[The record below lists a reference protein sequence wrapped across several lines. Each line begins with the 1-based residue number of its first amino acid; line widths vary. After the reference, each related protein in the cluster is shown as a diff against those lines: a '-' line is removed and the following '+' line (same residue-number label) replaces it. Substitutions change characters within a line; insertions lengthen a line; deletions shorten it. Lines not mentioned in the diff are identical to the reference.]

1 MNQNYG
7 IYWDMYLYIFIYIY
21 IYMYTIVYVVI
32 TLVIEIVVFKI
43 KFPFIIFLFGSDLT
57 FFFAGWNHPTKRFT
71 DVKPG

>member
-1 MNQNYG
+1 
-7 IYWDMYLYIFIYIY
+7 
-21 IYMYTIVYVVI
+21 MYTIVYVVI